1 MSLRSLR
8 GLDIVNLLMTDV
20 KDGVGVYLSIYLLT
34 IQKWDAAEIGIV
46 IALPGFIGIVVQP
59 LMGAWI
65 DNTRH
70 KRMILI
76 SSSFIIALCCLSV
89 IMVPTFTSI
98 ALSQSLLGFVQS
110 TFAPCVAAISLGI
123 VGHSLLSRRIGRNES
138 FNHLGNMLA
147 AIVAG
152 LIGYFI
158 SYEGIFFF
166 SIIQCLALIIVT
178 FIIREKDIDHQLA
191 RAAVIAPHIFSIT
204 NIKDLFADKNI
215 LLFTASMA
223 LFHLANAA
231 MLPLLGQKMGLTD
244 TFHATLYLSASIIIA
259 QGVMIFVA
267 TTAGKKADQGRKK
280 ILAIAFLLIPVRA
293 ILFSFISDP
302 IILTS
307 LQIID
312 GLGAGIFGVVTI
324 LMMADLSKG
333 TGHFNLL
340 QGIVYSS
347 MGLGAALSSIYSGYV
362 VKHFGYSVG
371 FYCIAMVGFL
381 GFCFF
386 TFFVKETL
394 GIKEGK
400 VLQIL
405 K

>member
-1 MSLRSLR
+1 MSLQSLR
-8 GLDIVNLLMTDV
+8 GLDFVNLLMTDV

-34 IQKWDAAEIGIV
+34 IQKWDAAQIGLV
-46 IALPGFIGIVVQP
+46 ISLPGFIGIVVQP
-59 LMGAWI
+59 LVGAWI
-65 DNTRH
+65 DTTKH
-70 KRMILI
+70 KRFILI
-76 SSSFIIALCCLSV
+76 VSSLIIALCCLVV
-89 IMVPTFTSI
+89 IMLPDFTSI
-98 ALSQSLLGFVQS
+98 ATSQIVLGLVQS

-166 SIIQCLALIIVT
+166 SIAQCLALILAT

-191 RAAVIAPHIFSIT
+191 RAAVVAPHVLSIT
-204 NIKDLFADKNI
+204 KITELFADKNI
-215 LLFTASMA
+215 LLFTVSMA

-231 MLPLLGQKMGLTD
+231 MLPLLGQKMRLTE
-244 TFHATLYLSASIIIA
+244 TLHSTLYLSASIIIA
-259 QGVMIFVA
+259 QGVMILVA
-267 TTAGKKADQGRKK
+267 SMAGKKADQGRKK

-307 LQIID
+307 LQVID

-340 QGIVYSS
+340 QGVVYSS
-347 MGLGAALSSIYSGYV
+347 MGLGAALSNIYSGYV
-362 VKHFGYSVG
+362 VKHYGYSIG
-371 FYCIAMVGFL
+371 FFTIAMVGFL

-386 TFFVKETL
+386 LFFVKETL
-394 GIKEGK
+394 GIKTGK
-400 VLQIL
+400 VIQVL